1 MAIKIPTKE
10 IGGNEFPR
18 TASLSVYVG
27 HDGLMDF
34 SMKETFSGGSNER
47 RDAIIL
53 ACASK
58 RYFAAGLRETGAQPV
73 FVDYGIDGP

>member
-1 MAIKIPTKE
+1 MVIKIPTKE

-34 SMKETFSGGSNER
+34 SIKETFSGGSNER

-58 RYFAAGLRETGAQPV
+58 RIFCWITRNRRPAR
-73 FVDYGIDGP
+73 FVDHGIDGP

>member
-34 SMKETFSGGSNER
+34 SMKETFER

-58 RYFAAGLRETGAQPV
+58 RIFCWITRNRRPAH